1 MKKKFFLTM
10 LLIFFLPISLHAV
23 APKSYGEFI
32 GWYERAANAGSLKT
46 QYLLGYMYKTGEGRT
61 KDIKAAE
68 KWFGKAAKSGHALS
82 QLELAK
88 ILLKDSAIEGNI
100 RLALKWFRK
109 ASNGDIAEATFH
121 LARFYERGLI
131 VEKNKAKSLALY
143 KIAAI
148 SGISVAQFNLGL
160 LMATAKEYDRDKLIG
175 SWAWLSLALE
185 NGVPNSEKALA
196 KITKSLSPIERD
208 KGTRLLEQIRKLTNK

>member
-160 LMATAKEYDRDKLIG
+160 AYQQVDRPKDAIR
-175 SWAWLSLALE
+175 SY
-185 NGVPNSEKALA
+185 N
-196 KITKSLSPIERD
+196 
-208 KGTRLLEQIRKLTNK
+208 RLLLTVRESPSVNKWMILYFYLGLA

>member
-1 MKKKFFLTM
+1 MKNVFLTT
-10 LLIFFLPISLHAV
+10 LLIFFPAISLDAV
-23 APKSYGEFI
+23 APKTYGEFI
-32 GWYERAANAGSLKT
+32 GWYERTANAGSLQT
-46 QYLLGYMYKTGEGRT
+46 QYLLGYMYKTGEGRA
-61 KDIKAAE
+61 KDM
-68 KWFGKAAKSGHALS
+68 KAAKKWFRKAAISGHALS

-143 KIAAI
+143 KLAAI

-160 LMATAKEYDRDKLIG
+160 LMAASKEYDRDKLIS
-175 SWAWLSLALE
+175 SWAWLSLALA
-185 NGVPNSEKALA
+185 NGVLNSKIALD
-196 KITKSLSPIERD
+196 KITKSLSPIERY
-208 KGTRLLEQIRKLTNK
+208 KGPRLLEQIRNLTNE

>member
-1 MKKKFFLTM
+1 M
-10 LLIFFLPISLHAV
+10 LLIFFLPISLEAV
-23 APKSYGEFI
+23 APKTYGEFI
-32 GWYERAANAGSLKT
+32 GWYERTANGGSLQT
-46 QYLLGYMYKTGEGRT
+46 QYLLGYMYKTGKGRT
-61 KDIKAAE
+61 KDLKAAK

-88 ILLKDSAIEGNI
+88 ILLKDCAIEGNI

-160 LMATAKEYDRDKLIG
+160 LMATSKEYDRVRLIS

-185 NGVPNSEKALA
+185 NGVLNAEKALA
-196 KITKSLSPIERD
+196 QITKYLSPIERD
-208 KGTRLLEQIRKLTNK
+208 KGTRLLEQIRNLTNE